1 MSEATISVTPLRRAL
16 ITGSVMLATIIQTL
30 DQTIANVALPNI
42 QGSMSAT
49 QDQIAW
55 VLTSYIVAS
64 AVATPLTGFLASR
77 FGRKTLFL
85 LSVGGFTAV
94 SILCGMATN
103 LTELVIFRLL
113 QGAFGAAL
121 VPLSQSLL
129 LDTYP
134 LEKHGSA
141 MALWGMGVM
150 VGPILGPTLGGYL
163 TEMYNWR
170 WVFYINLPIGAL
182 AFLGIMATVPETR
195 KQADLRFDMFGFAL
209 LTIGVGALQLM
220 LDRGNSEDWLSSTE
234 IVVEGMIAGLALY
247 MFLVHMFTARNPFLR
262 PALFR
267 NRNLVIGLIFTFLMG
282 IIQLAAMVLLPPFM
296 QHLMGYSVLTVGYVI
311 APRGIGMM
319 VSMMLVGRLV
329 GKIDARLLILFGL
342 GLTVFSM
349 WQISQFTL
357 QVDMYTILQ
366 TGVLQGFGLGFV
378 FVPLNTLT
386 FSRILPEHRTEGT
399 AIFSLIRNLG
409 SSIGISIMVTLLA
422 RYTQAN
428 HAILA
433 ATVTPF
439 RTVLQS
445 PWLPDAWDIGTVAG
459 VTALNAE
466 LTRQAAAM
474 AYSTDFMIMMV
485 VSLALIPLLALLRPP
500 PPPAASIKTA

>member
-1 MSEATISVTPLRRAL
+1 MTGATIPVTPLRRAL

-49 QDQIAW
+49 QDQVSW
-55 VLTSYIVAS
+55 VLTSYIIAS
-64 AVATPLTGFLASR
+64 AVATPVTGFLAGR

-85 LSVGGFTAV
+85 LSVGGFTVV

-113 QGAFGAAL
+113 QGAFGASL

-134 LEKHGSA
+134 PEKHGSA

-163 TEMYNWR
+163 TEMYDWR

-195 KQADLRFDMFGFAL
+195 KQADLRFDIFGFAL
-209 LTIGVGALQLM
+209 LSIGVGALQLM

-247 MFLVHMFTARNPFLR
+247 MFLVHMFTATNPFLR

-267 NRNLVIGLIFTFLMG
+267 NRNLVVGLVFTFLMG
-282 IIQLAAMVLLPPFM
+282 IIQLATMVLLPPFL
-296 QHLMGYSVLTVGYVI
+296 QHLMGYPVLTVGYVI

-342 GLTVFSM
+342 SLTVFSM

-386 FSRILPEHRTEGT
+386 FSRILSEHRTEGT

-445 PWLPDAWDIGTVAG
+445 PWLPDAWDMGTTSG
-459 VTALNAE
+459 VMALNAE

-474 AYSTDFMIMMV
+474 AYSTDFMIMV
-485 VSLALIPLLALLRPP
+485 FVSLAPLPLLALLQRPP
-500 PPPAASIKTA
+500 APAKPT